1 MFFFQVCSWQWHCQL
16 IFIRYVVSILSL
28 SFWLNDLYDY
38 PMAWINVAPK
48 IAKKKENLPLF
59 INDEY
64 LLMIL
69 WIVIQR
75 KIWQMNTLRIF
86 INQGCVCDFESKNN
100 QKKKNSFS
108 TKLFGFGRFYAINI
122 FSVKCQKRQKSKN

>member
-38 PMAWINVAPK
+38 PMAWINVATE
-48 IAKKKENLPLF
+48 IAKRKICHYLSM
-59 INDEY
+59 IVNDSVNCESK
-64 LLMIL
+64 
-69 WIVIQR
+69 

-86 INQGCVCDFESKNN
+86 INQGCVCEFESKNN
-100 QKKKNSFS
+100 HKKKKKKNSFP
-108 TKLFGFGRFYAINI
+108 TKLFGFDRFYAINI
-122 FSVKCQKRQKSKN
+122 FSVKCQKWQKNKN